1 MEAVGAAG
9 AIVGLAGSALTGLQS
24 LGEFINVLQEGK
36 VDLESTQRRLA
47 EHEFRLS
54 EIRTEYDALPNGAVT
69 AEEKLLLDDCIKD
82 SHDEFQRYQRLLE
95 ESAKTRTRGKTLQK
109 MEGAFRMYLH
119 GEDFRKHRSLIQD
132 RTLRLQAYSER
143 ANR

>member
-54 EIRTEYDALPNGAVT
+54 GR
-69 AEEKLLLDDCIKD
+69 
-82 SHDEFQRYQRLLE
+82 
-95 ESAKTRTRGKTLQK
+95 
-109 MEGAFRMYLH
+109 
-119 GEDFRKHRSLIQD
+119 
-132 RTLRLQAYSER
+132 QAHSIY
-143 ANR
+143 